1 MDFGSDLMPMRSA
14 TLYDLLAPVYG
25 RIAPGLFNRVTRRAI
40 ERLGA
45 VTPDSVLEVGM
56 GPGGLV
62 RELQRRTSAR
72 VVGVD
77 VSSGMI
83 AQAKKRIVPNE
94 GHASLVQADGL
105 ILPFR
110 SGSFESVVSVLYLDV
125 LARDQ
130 VRDALLEMSRVLAP
144 GGRIVVAS
152 LLISNK
158 LLRQGWNFAYKL
170 VPELVGRIHPP
181 TVEEHFDA
189 AGLRVLR
196 TEEITELAGA
206 RMWTLVKVRG

>member
-1 MDFGSDLMPMRSA
+1 MRPG
-14 TLYDLLAPVYG
+14 TLYDLLAPIYG
-25 RIAPGLFNRVTRRAI
+25 RIAPGLFSRVTRRAI
-40 ERLGA
+40 ERLGQ

-62 RELQRRTSAR
+62 RELQRRTSAS

-83 AQAKKRIVPNE
+83 AQARKRIKRNE
-94 GHASLVQADGL
+94 GHTALVRADGL
-105 ILPFR
+105 QLPFR
-110 SGSFESVVSVLYLDV
+110 EGSFESVVSLLYLDV
-125 LARDQ
+125 LAREE

-158 LLRQGWNFAYKL
+158 VLREGWNLAYKL
-170 VPELVGRIHPP
+170 IPELVGRIRP
-181 TVEEHFDA
+181 TMVEEHFDV

>member
-1 MDFGSDLMPMRSA
+1 MRA
-14 TLYDLLAPVYG
+14 GTLYDLLAPVYG
-25 RIAPGLFNRVTRRAI
+25 RIAPGLLSRVTRRAI

-62 RELQRRTSAR
+62 RELQRSTSAW

-77 VSSGMI
+77 VSTGMI
-83 AQAKKRIVPNE
+83 AQARKRIKPNE

-105 ILPFR
+105 RLPFR
-110 SGSFESVVSVLYLDV
+110 EGAFESVVSLLFLDV
-125 LARDQ
+125 LGREE
-130 VRDALLEMSRVLAP
+130 VREAMLEMSRVLAP
-144 GGRIVVAS
+144 GGRIIVAS

-158 LLRQGWNFAYKL
+158 LVRQGWNLAYKL
-170 VPELVGRIHPP
+170 IPELVGRIHPP

-189 AGLRVLR
+189 AGLRVLK

-206 RMWTLVKVRG
+206 RMWTMVKVRA